1 MALGKSILDD
11 RSYEQLRDELV
22 RRIPVYAPEWT
33 DHNPSDP
40 GITLLELFAYLGEN
54 LLYRFNQIPESAYLE
69 LLNLLDLPLRPAVAA
84 RALLALET
92 EQADGVLVAKGQE
105 AKAGNIPFELEN
117 EVRVWPLAA
126 LAVAK
131 AARPLPAAAEEPEV
145 FGFFEA
151 AVDALGGLAEDQE
164 PAAYSSERVSGEPG
178 APPTDFDAT
187 VDGILWVAVL
197 APKAPADAG
206 ELLARRK
213 RLLEPDDQ
221 KPVYLNLGFVPDLA
235 APPAREVPP
244 CPGEGGEAD
253 LPPVEWEI
261 STGRF
266 DSQEEPIYRP
276 LQLLEDGTRG
286 LSQEGVLRL
295 AMPRK
300 LEDGNV
306 FTPADRDRAGTGALP
321 PPLDDEAEARIL
333 FWLRAWRHDGSRFGK
348 VAWVG
353 ANAAAVVQTR
363 GAKTEFL
370 GVGNAQPHQEMQ
382 LVHRPV
388 IAGSL
393 SLEVESA
400 EGWTAW
406 QEVDGFHAS
415 REDDRHYVLDAEAGR
430 VRFGNGLQGRAPQ
443 LGERVRSRGYRYGGG
458 AAGNVAPAA
467 ISKIDG
473 VSAAK
478 GKNPLAAWGGADKET
493 TAEALQRIPGELR
506 RRDRAV
512 TRGDFR
518 ELALATPSGGVGRAE
533 CLATFNPHTRDRRAA
548 GVVSVV
554 VWPRQDPAHPN
565 APLPDRRLL
574 RSVCR
579 FLDARRL
586 LTTEV
591 YVIPPT
597 YRKVAVSVGLKAKPL
612 YGAETVRRWV
622 ELVLRQY
629 LAPLPPYGPEGK
641 GWPLGRRV
649 HGPELEAAA
658 LQVEG
663 VEFLEGLRVAGWN
676 AQSGAWEEGTV
687 ELDLDEVPELVE
699 ITVVAGAPEE
709 PGQALGPL
717 PPAKTPVPIPVLR
730 QEC

>member
-54 LLYRFNQIPESAYLE
+54 LLFRFNQIPESAYLE

-84 RALLALET
+84 RALLAMTTDEV
-92 EQADGVLVAKGQE
+92 AGVLVEKGKE
-105 AKAGNIPFELEN
+105 AKAGNLAFELEN
-117 EVRVWPLAA
+117 EVRVWPLVAQ
-126 LAVAK
+126 AVAK
-131 AARPLPAAAEEPEV
+131 ASRPLPEAAKEPEV

-151 AVDALGGLAEDQE
+151 AVDSIGGLGNDEQA
-164 PAAYSSERVSGEPG
+164 AAYSSERVPEVAGEP
-178 APPTDFDAT
+178 PVDFGAT

-197 APKAPADAG
+197 APKAPQPG
-206 ELLARRK
+206 ELLAQRK
-213 RLLEPDDQ
+213 TLLEPADQ
-221 KPVYLNLGFVPDLA
+221 KPVYLNLGFVPDLL
-235 APPAREVPP
+235 APPAVQVLP
-244 CPGEGGEAD
+244 CPGEGGEAEV
-253 LPPVEWEI
+253 PPVEWEI
-261 STGRF
+261 STGRL
-266 DSQEEPIYRP
+266 DADEQPIYRS
-276 LQLLEDGTRG
+276 LKVLEDSTRG

-295 AMPRK
+295 TLPRQ
-300 LEDGNV
+300 LGEGGV
-306 FTPADRDRAGTGALP
+306 FVLADRDRAGTGTLP

-348 VAWVG
+348 VLWLG
-353 ANAAAVVQTR
+353 ANAATLVQTR
-363 GAKTEFL
+363 QAKTEFL

-388 IAGSL
+388 IEGSL
-393 SLEVESA
+393 VLEVESA

-406 QEVDGFHAS
+406 SEVDGFHAS
-415 REDDRHYVLDAEAGR
+415 REDDRHFKLDAEAGR

-458 AAGNVAPAA
+458 AAGNVAPMA
-467 ISKIDG
+467 ISKLDG
-473 VSAAK
+473 VAK
-478 GKNPLAAWGGADKET
+478 VKAMNPLPAWGGADKET

-518 ELALATPSGGVGRAE
+518 ELALAAPGAGVGRAE
-533 CLATFNPHTRDRRAA
+533 CLPTFNPHSRDRQAA

-554 VWPRQDPAHPN
+554 VWPRQDAARPN

-586 LTTEV
+586 VTTEL

-597 YRKVAVSVGLKAKPL
+597 YRKVAVAVGLKAKPL

-629 LAPLPPYGPEGK
+629 LAPLPPYGPEGQ

-649 HGPELEAAA
+649 YGPELEAAA

-663 VEFLEGLRVAGWN
+663 VEFLEGLRLAFFDE
-676 AQSGAWEEGTV
+676 ASGEWLEGPV
-687 ELDLDEVPELVE
+687 ELEVDEVPELAE
-699 ITVVAGAPEE
+699 ITVVAGAPAV
-709 PGQALGPL
+709 PGKALGPL
-717 PPAKTPVPIPVLR
+717 PPERKPVPIPVLR